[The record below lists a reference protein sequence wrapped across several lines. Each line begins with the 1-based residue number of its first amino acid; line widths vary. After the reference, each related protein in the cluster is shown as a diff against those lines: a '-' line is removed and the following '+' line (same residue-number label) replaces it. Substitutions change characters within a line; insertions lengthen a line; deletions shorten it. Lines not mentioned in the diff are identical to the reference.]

1 MASNDDHEGAVIE
14 IGPIPCN
21 FFIVQTW
28 RDEVG
33 PIEFGTNN
41 FLDAMG
47 CLDSAMKD
55 CTVGELFKVK
65 IWNTLTY
72 SLIFA
77 SEEKI
82 REQSDK
88 VQLFENGRSG
98 YAENEEHEQGC
109 QWTVAL
115 KPVDGHE

>member
-1 MASNDDHEGAVIE
+1 MCSDGDVVGPRQGEGEVASDDDHEGAVIE
-14 IGPIPCN
+14 NGSFPCS

-33 PIEFGTNN
+33 PMEYGTNS

-47 CLDSAMKD
+47 CLDSAKKD
-55 CTVGELFKVK
+55 CSMGELFKIK

-82 REQSDK
+82 GSQK
-88 VQLFENGRSG
+88 VNQ
-98 YAENEEHEQGC
+98 
-109 QWTVAL
+109 
-115 KPVDGHE
+115 

>member
-1 MASNDDHEGAVIE
+1 LADELASNDDHAVIE
-14 IGPIPCN
+14 IGPIP

-82 REQSDK
+82 REQSDEL
-88 VQLFENGRSG
+88 QLFENSR
-98 YAENEEHEQGC
+98 NEEHE
-109 QWTVAL
+109 
-115 KPVDGHE
+115 